1 LKLEQLEEHKS
12 SLKAYWDLQI
22 SNLKMPNTFE
32 EIGIE
37 VIDNLYNKRFK
48 KFL

>member
-1 LKLEQLEEHKS
+1 LKLKKIEKHKS

-37 VIDNLYNKRFK
+37 VIDNLYNEKFK
-48 KFL
+48 NFL